1 MSQDLLRPVDMTR
14 ITLRPDN
21 TETTMPTRPAP
32 DTDLA
37 RLLLAGA
44 SAVLALALA
53 PAAQAGGHAA
63 DPHSRPTA
71 PAAASAAKETPP
83 AAAAERASAPAPG
96 TLNAAKPILT
106 MDDLRQRLQDR
117 ISQVQARQATA
128 QGTPQAAAPAAA
140 AGSSRDLVLTV
151 PPSGRAVAKASTA
164 GGHGAEP
171 ASRGAARKPAAA
183 GAHAPAH
190 WGYGGEGGPA
200 QWGSLKPEFATCA
213 NGSRQ
218 SPIDIRS
225 GIRVDLEPI
234 QFDYWPVAFQVVDN
248 GHTVQANLSPGNA
261 IVVGG
266 KRYELVQ
273 FHFHRPSEEAING
286 RQFEMVAH
294 LVHKDPEGRLA
305 VVAVL
310 MDQGRAHPM
319 VQLVWNSLP
328 LEQTETVQSPAPID
342 MNLMLPDDRRYFTY
356 MGSLTT
362 PPCSEGVRW
371 LVLKQPATM
380 SADQIAVFARLYPMN
395 ARPLQQ
401 ASGRLIKESN

>member
-1 MSQDLLRPVDMTR
+1 
-14 ITLRPDN
+14 
-21 TETTMPTRPAP
+21 MPRLAAAPAM
-32 DTDLA
+32 LA
-37 RLLLAGA
+37 CTLLAGGLWAPA
-44 SAVLALALA
+44 SPAQAAGQHGNTAEHATEPPASKGAPAPKAPRAARPAAAEA
-53 PAAQAGGHAA
+53 PAAE
-63 DPHSRPTA
+63 SSA
-71 PAAASAAKETPP
+71 PAAP
-83 AAAAERASAPAPG
+83 
-96 TLNAAKPILT
+96 KPIMT
-106 MDDLRQRLQDR
+106 MDDLRQRLQDK
-117 ISQVQARQATA
+117 IAQAQARQAAAQAPAKPAPAAGSSQDLVLSVAAPPAAPGRAAKAPTA
-128 QGTPQAAAPAAA
+128 VARKTAAAAPADAA
-140 AGSSRDLVLTV
+140 
-151 PPSGRAVAKASTA
+151 
-164 GGHGAEP
+164 H
-171 ASRGAARKPAAA
+171 GAARTNPH
-183 GAHAPAH
+183 GAH
-190 WGYGGEGGPA
+190 WSYGGEGGPA
-200 QWGSLKPEFATCA
+200 RWGQLKPEFATCA
-213 NGSRQ
+213 SGSRQ
-218 SPIDIRS
+218 SPIDIRD

-234 QFDYWPVAFQVVDN
+234 QFDYRPVSFHVADN
-248 GHTVQANLSPGNA
+248 GHTVQANLAPGNA

-266 KRYELVQ
+266 RRYELLQ

-310 MDQGRAHPM
+310 MDQGKAHPM

-380 SADQIAVFARLYPMN
+380 SADQIAIFARLYPMN

-401 ASGRLIKESN
+401 AGGRLIKESN